1 MYNFYMGIDPSFTSS
16 GLVILSSDGNVFR
29 ELNIKTASN
38 ETTEERILFIE
49 KKINDLISDLDF
61 SKIIVG
67 IEGPSFM
74 SKGNALLNIGA
85 LNYYLRIFLFK
96 NKIKYIVIPPK
107 KLVKFVIGRGNGSKA
122 LMLKYVY
129 KKWGYDTEI
138 DDLADAYSLAR
149 YVFEEYKG

>member
-1 MYNFYMGIDPSFTSS
+1 MIKVINKKEIVTEEVLNKVEKLSTALKEVVDNTSS
-16 GLVILSSDGNVFR
+16 
-29 ELNIKTASN
+29 SN
-38 ETTEERILFIE
+38 DT
-49 KKINDLISDLDF
+49 
-61 SKIIVG
+61 
-67 IEGPSFM
+67 
-74 SKGNALLNIGA
+74 
-85 LNYYLRIFLFK
+85 
-96 NKIKYIVIPPK
+96 K